1 MVGAMREVRMGPS
14 EVVVDRRPDGT
25 VYVHSPLTLG
35 GYPARV
41 TERLEHWARR
51 TPDHSFMAARID
63 DGDWRHLSY
72 AQMLDSARRIGGA
85 LVARKLS
92 AERPVM
98 ILSSGDLEHAQI
110 AFGALHVGIAHAPIS
125 PAYSLVSTDFAKLR
139 HLVEL
144 TTPGLV
150 YVADGAQFAAAIN
163 AVVPADVE
171 VVVGKN
177 PIPGRACT
185 PFEDLLKGDVAL
197 ADAAAPKVGPDTI
210 SKFLF
215 TSGSTGMPKGVINT
229 HGMWCANMEMLAT
242 HFAYFRN
249 EPPVLLDW
257 SPWNHTAG
265 GNHDIGIC
273 LYNGGT
279 FYLDGGLPTP
289 NGIKTT
295 IRNLKEVSPTWFY
308 NIPRGYDAM
317 IPFLREDAQLRQ
329 SFFGNLKVLWYAAA
343 SMPQHTWDELQSLA
357 RDTIGAELFMA
368 TGLGATET
376 SPFAI
381 GGNIGMTGAGVVGL
395 PSVGLELKLV
405 PNAGKLEARVKGP
418 NVTPG
423 YWRQPELTAKAYDE
437 EGYYKLGDA
446 LRFFDPEDP
455 SKGLVFDGRVTED
468 FKLTTGTWVSV
479 GPLKL
484 KLIEH
489 FGGLIKDAVIT
500 GLDRDYL
507 GALLIPDPEAC
518 ASVAPD
524 LPKLPTFAQI
534 AAHEGLRARFAEL
547 LTSLAARSTGSSTRI
562 ARAMVFETPP
572 SIDAGE
578 ITDKGSINQAAVQK
592 NRPEMVLALYAAK
605 PDARVLQPERQT
617 A

>member
-1 MVGAMREVRMGPS
+1 MDRLRHVRMGPS
-14 EVVVDRRPDGT
+14 EVVVDARPDGT
-25 VYVHSPLTLG
+25 LYVQSPYSLG
-35 GYPARV
+35 GYPNKV
-41 TERLEHWARR
+41 TDRLEHWAAR
-51 TPDHSFMAARID
+51 TPNHPFMAARID
-63 DGDWRHLSY
+63 DGDWRRISY
-72 AQMLDSARRIGGA
+72 AEMLDSARRIGGA

-92 AERPVM
+92 AERPMM
-98 ILSSGDLEHAQI
+98 ILSGNDLEHAQL

-125 PAYSLVSTDFAKLR
+125 PAYSLVSSDYAKLR

-144 TTPGLV
+144 LTPGLI
-150 YVADGAQFAAAIN
+150 YVADGEKFAAAIN

-177 PIPGRACT
+177 PVPGRQCST
-185 PFEDLLKGDVAL
+185 FEDLMKGDVAL
-197 ADAAAPKVGPDTI
+197 ADAATAKVGPDTI
-210 SKFLF
+210 AKFLF
-215 TSGSTGMPKGVINT
+215 TSGSTGLPKGVINT
-229 HGMWCANMEMLAT
+229 HRMWCSNMEMLAT

-279 FYLDGGLPTP
+279 YYLDDGLPTP
-289 NGIKTT
+289 AAIKTT

-317 IPFLREDAQLRQ
+317 MPFLRQDAQLRQ
-329 SFFGNLKVLWYAAA
+329 SFFGDLKVLWYAAA
-343 SMPQHTWDELQSLA
+343 SMPQHTWDELQAMA

-376 SPFAI
+376 GPFAI

-395 PSVGLELKLV
+395 PGIGLQLKLV
-405 PNAGKLEARVKGP
+405 PNQGKLEVRVKGP
-418 NVTPG
+418 NVTIG
-423 YWRQPELTAKAYDE
+423 YWRQPELSAKSYDE
-437 EGYYKLGDA
+437 EGYYKMGDA
-446 LRFFDPEDP
+446 LRFFDPADP

-500 GLDRDYL
+500 GLDKDYL
-507 GALLIPDPEAC
+507 GAMLIPDPESC
-518 ASVAPD
+518 ATLSSD
-524 LPKLPTFAQI
+524 LPKLPTFAEL
-534 AAHEGLRARFAEL
+534 AAHPKVRAKFNEL
-547 LTSLAARSTGSSTRI
+547 LTSLAAKSTGSSTKI
-562 ARAMVFETPP
+562 ARAVILEFPP

-578 ITDKGSINQAAVQK
+578 ITDKGSINQSAVQK
-592 NRPEMVLALYAAK
+592 HRPEMVDRLYAK
-605 PDARVLQPERQT
+605 DRHPTVLEPQREP

>member
-1 MVGAMREVRMGPS
+1 
-14 EVVVDRRPDGT
+14 
-25 VYVHSPLTLG
+25 
-35 GYPARV
+35 
-41 TERLEHWARR
+41 
-51 TPDHSFMAARID
+51 
-63 DGDWRHLSY
+63 
-72 AQMLDSARRIGGA
+72 
-85 LVARKLS
+85 
-92 AERPVM
+92 M
-98 ILSSGDLEHAQI
+98 ILSGNDLEHAQLG
-110 AFGALHVGIAHAPIS
+110 FGALHVGIAYAPIS
-125 PAYSLVSTDFAKLR
+125 PAYSLVSSDYAKLR

-144 TTPGLV
+144 LTPGLV
-150 YVADGAQFAAAIN
+150 YVSDGAKFAAAIQ

-177 PIPGRACT
+177 PVPGRACT
-185 PFEDLLKGDVAL
+185 PFADLLKGDPAL
-197 ADAAAPKVGPDTI
+197 ADAATAHVGPDTI
-210 SKFLF
+210 AKFLF
-215 TSGSTGMPKGVINT
+215 TSGSTGLPKGVINT
-229 HGMWCANMEMLAT
+229 HRMWCANMEMLAT

-265 GNHDIGIC
+265 GNHDVGIV

-279 FYLDGGLPTP
+279 FYLDDGLPTP

-317 IPFLREDAQLRQ
+317 LPFMREDKQLRDN
-329 SFFGNLKVLWYAAA
+329 FFKDLKVLWYAAA
-343 SMPQHTWDELQSLA
+343 SMPQHTWDELQAMA
-357 RDTIGAELFMA
+357 RESIGAELFMA

-395 PSVGLELKLV
+395 PSVGLQLKLV
-405 PNAGKLEARVKGP
+405 PNQGKLEVRVKGP

-423 YWRQPELTAKAYDE
+423 YWREPELSAKSYDD
-437 EGYYKLGDA
+437 EGYYKMGDA
-446 LRFFDPEDP
+446 LRFFDPADP

-489 FGGLIKDAVIT
+489 FGGLVKDAVIT

-507 GALLIPDPEAC
+507 GALLIPDPESC
-518 ASVAPD
+518 ATLTSD
-524 LPKLPTFAQI
+524 LPKLPTFAEL
-534 AAHEGLRARFAEL
+534 AAHPKVRAKFAEL
-547 LTSLAARSTGSSTRI
+547 LTSLAARSTGSSTKV
-562 ARAMVFETPP
+562 ARALILESPP

-578 ITDKGSINQAAVQK
+578 ITDKGSINQNAVQK
-592 NRPEMVLALYAAK
+592 HRPEMVERLYAKERHPAILE
-605 PDARVLQPERQT
+605 PAREP